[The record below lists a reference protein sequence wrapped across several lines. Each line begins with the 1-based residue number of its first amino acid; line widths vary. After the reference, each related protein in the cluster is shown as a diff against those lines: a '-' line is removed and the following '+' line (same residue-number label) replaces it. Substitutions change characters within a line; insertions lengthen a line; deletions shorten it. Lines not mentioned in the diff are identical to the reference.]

1 MTDAVKA
8 ELQALTSRA
17 GVLEAQRQAALQR
30 GDRQAVRDAEIEL
43 SRLHSRAQDIERQAA
58 CGL

>member
-1 MTDAVKA
+1 MTDAAKA

-30 GDRQAVRDAEIEL
+30 GDRQAADDAAVEL
-43 SRLHSRAQDIERQAA
+43 SRLGARVADLQRQAA
-58 CGL
+58 